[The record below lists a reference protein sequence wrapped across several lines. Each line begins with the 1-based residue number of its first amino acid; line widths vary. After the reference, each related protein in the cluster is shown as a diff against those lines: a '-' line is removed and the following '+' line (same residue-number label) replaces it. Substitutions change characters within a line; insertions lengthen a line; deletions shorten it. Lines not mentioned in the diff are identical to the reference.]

1 MRGQFLKS
9 SWIAAGLALTLLSPA
24 FGQMKDA
31 EPVEKPRNER
41 ESADDTK
48 EKLAESTLLFE
59 GILNSDT
66 HKQIGLN
73 RAGGII
79 PSVYLPEG
87 FTPRDRSN
95 PFGVPKALK
104 RKLDKLSPEIRLH
117 LRDGKVL
124 VEKRGWHTERFTN
137 AAAQC
142 VLIFDYRVN
151 VVDTALSS
159 KTTFGQIKRP
169 FEFTKVLTKQVDGF
183 DGLYVLIVPTVQVN
197 TRKIGQSF
205 TENHRAIAAQRKA
218 ANQSV
223 DIKSMPRWYV
233 VEHELVHAEQIRK
246 AYVAAW
252 ESEVMTPKL
261 CNPNRPTTQHRAR
274 LVKKFDTDWTVMTA
288 NGHAEG
294 HQTGG
299 YPNTTAETEA
309 RSASWALWDVRTP

>member
-1 MRGQFLKS
+1 MTHRFLKAS
-9 SWIAAGLALTLLSPA
+9 MITTGLALAFTSPVLA
-24 FGQMKDA
+24 QMKSA
-31 EPVEKPRNER
+31 ETDEKPRLEHEDTDGTKNELT
-41 ESADDTK
+41 EAP
-48 EKLAESTLLFE
+48 LLFE
-59 GILNSDT
+59 GILNADT
-66 HKQIGLN
+66 QKQIGLN

-79 PSVYLPEG
+79 PSVYLPAG
-87 FTPRDRSN
+87 FTPRDRRN
-95 PFGVPKALK
+95 PFGVPKTLR
-104 RKLDKLSPEIRLH
+104 RKLDKINPEVRLH
-117 LRDGKVL
+117 LRDGKVV

-137 AAAQC
+137 TAAQC
-142 VLIFDYRVN
+142 VLVFDYRVN

-169 FEFTKVLTKQVDGF
+169 FEFAKVLTKQADGF

-205 TENHRAIAAQRKA
+205 TENHRSLAALRKA
-218 ANQSV
+218 ANKAI

-246 AYVAAW
+246 AYLAAW
-252 ESEVMTPKL
+252 ASEVMTPKL
-261 CNPNRPTTQHRAR
+261 CNPTRPTNQHRAR
-274 LVKKFDTDWTVMTA
+274 LVKKFDTDWKVMTA